1 MTRVAGKISDRGQ
14 DEPGQPAKRRRFSY
28 ARLVFQLVFIVL
40 LLVLGNLISLWLT
53 NTVEIEIPANA
64 QSLLGPRVL
73 LAALLYALVL
83 AVPFVPGAEI
93 GLAMMMMAG
102 AKIALVV
109 YLSTIFG
116 LSISFLIGRFLP
128 LQVLTNSFRLLGF
141 RKAQALLETIEP
153 LEPAEKLRFL
163 MSTAPNRLI
172 PFLLRHRY
180 LALAIV
186 LNVPGNSLIG
196 GGGGI
201 VLLAGISRLY
211 SIPAFLLTI
220 IIAVA
225 PVPLTVLIFGIQ
237 FFSE

>member
-14 DEPGQPAKRRRFSY
+14 EEPGQPAKRRRFSY
-28 ARLVFQLVFIVL
+28 ARLVFQFVFIVL

-64 QSLLGPRVL
+64 QSLLGPKVL

-237 FFSE
+237 FFSQ

>member
-14 DEPGQPAKRRRFSY
+14 EEPGQPAKRRRFSY

>member
-1 MTRVAGKISDRGQ
+1 
-14 DEPGQPAKRRRFSY
+14 
-28 ARLVFQLVFIVL
+28 LVL
-40 LLVLGNLISLWLT
+40 LALGNLLSVWLT
-53 NTVEIEIPANA
+53 STVDIEIPPDA
-64 QSLLGPRVL
+64 QSLLGPKVL

-93 GLAMMMMAG
+93 GIAMMMMAG
-102 AKIALVV
+102 ARIALVV
-109 YLSTIFG
+109 YLSTIVG

-141 RKAQALLETIEP
+141 RKAQKLLETIEP
-153 LEPAEKLRFL
+153 LEPTERLQFL

-180 LALAIV
+180 LALGIV

-220 IIAVA
+220 TIAVA
-225 PVPLTVLIFGIQ
+225 PIPLIVMFFGVH
-237 FFSE
+237 FFSD